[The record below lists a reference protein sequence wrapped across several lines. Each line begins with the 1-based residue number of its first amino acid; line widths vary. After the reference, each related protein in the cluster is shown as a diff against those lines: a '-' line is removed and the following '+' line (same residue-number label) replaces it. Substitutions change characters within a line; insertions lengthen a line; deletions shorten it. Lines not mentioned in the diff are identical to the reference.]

1 MTHYRDLALCRYGD
15 GALNADAWQVPLR
28 AIGWL
33 GFPFPYRLG
42 RVPPGFRSRLDAL
55 VGGAERHSY
64 GCHYYGFHICSW
76 CVVTQRIPPEQ
87 PWSQSSLWV
96 PGNGVVYVAPIG
108 IPHYVAAHGYRPPT
122 EFIEAV
128 MRCPEYGSTA
138 YEAALTEANG
148 GVVPPLL
155 VRRWAAVVR
164 ESAGGVSMEEC
175 QSAWLAIKDY
185 LAQHPEA
192 EDTADGVERCWL
204 AGSASRPAVER
215 ALASLVRRRELQ
227 VLVGPDGSEVYSA
240 VPRQGLRG

>member
-1 MTHYRDLALCRYGD
+1 MTHYRDLALCQYGD
-15 GALNADAWQVPLR
+15 EALNADAWRVPLL

-33 GFPFPYRLG
+33 ESPFPYRLG
-42 RVPPGFRSRLDAL
+42 RVPPDFRSRLDAL
-55 VGGAERHSY
+55 AGGAERHSY
-64 GCHYYGFHICSW
+64 GYHHWGFHTCSW
-76 CVVTQRIPPEQ
+76 CVVAFRIPPEQ
-87 PWSQSSLWV
+87 PWSQDSLWV

-128 MRCPEYGSTA
+128 MRCPEYGSIA

-155 VRRWAAVVR
+155 VGRWAAAVR
-164 ESAGGVSMEEC
+164 ESAGSVSSEEL
-175 QSAWLAIKDY
+175 QSARSGISDY

-192 EDTADGVERCWL
+192 EDTADGVEQCWL

-215 ALASLVRRRELQ
+215 ALEALVKRGQVCVSVRE
-227 VLVGPDGSEVYSA
+227 DGSRVYSTA
-240 VPRQGLRG
+240 RQAPPH